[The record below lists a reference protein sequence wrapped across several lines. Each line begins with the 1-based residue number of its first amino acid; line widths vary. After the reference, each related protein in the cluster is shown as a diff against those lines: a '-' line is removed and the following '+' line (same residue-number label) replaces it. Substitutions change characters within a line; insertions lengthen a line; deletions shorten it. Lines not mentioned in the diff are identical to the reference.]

1 MIIKNP
7 VLYQIVR
14 IDTNMITAHPQ
25 MKLVAVAVV
34 VVVVKGK
41 KFLKS

>member
-1 MIIKNP
+1 MIIKIP

-14 IDTNMITAHPQ
+14 IDTNMITTHPQ
-25 MKLVAVAVV
+25 MKLVAVVAVA
-34 VVVVKGK
+34 VVKGK